1 MNHHDTDAAR
11 AKRQQRRALR
21 KAQGIDLLAE
31 RERLIKLWKG
41 FALTNRLYTPHNGAW
56 WHVFTWSNSFCHLL
70 LPRLRARQ
78 DAKDK
83 AWKQKCAEEAHA
95 YDLKCAAAKV
105 QRLVAERS
113 DAQPE
118 IGQTLELFS

>member
-1 MNHHDTDAAR
+1 MNHHDTDKAR

-31 RERLIKLWKG
+31 RERLIKLWKR
-41 FALTNRLYTPHNGAW
+41 FALTNRAYTPHNGAW
-56 WHVFTWSNSFCHLL
+56 WYVFTWSNSFRYLL
-70 LPRLRARQ
+70 LTRLRARQ

-83 AWKQKCAEEAHA
+83 AWKQKCAEEGRA

-105 QRLVAERS
+105 QRLIAKQAE
-113 DAQPE
+113 AQPTPGE
-118 IGQTLELFS
+118 TMDLFA